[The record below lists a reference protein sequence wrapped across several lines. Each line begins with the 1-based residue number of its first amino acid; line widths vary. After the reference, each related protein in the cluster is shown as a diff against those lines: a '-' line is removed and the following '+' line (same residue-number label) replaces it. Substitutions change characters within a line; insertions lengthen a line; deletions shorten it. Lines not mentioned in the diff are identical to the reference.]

1 MPSAL
6 RLVLRLPFGPV
17 LVVGVALGAALGP
30 VRGARAQ
37 ADTTDAAPPDTLRRP
52 LADTAATRHPYSPRS

>member
-1 MPSAL
+1 MPSAF

-17 LVVGVALGAALGP
+17 LVVGVALGAALMP

-37 ADTTDAAPPDTLRRP
+37 TDTTEAAPTRWTGDDVWR
-52 LADTAATRHPYSPRS
+52 AAA